1 MIEYQKVIMRI
12 YFFNIR
18 LKFENYHEID
28 HIHSQKNLKLVLEL
42 LGKDLKRKN
51 DPDA

>member
-12 YFFNIR
+12 NLFKIR
-18 LKFENYHEID
+18 LEFENYHKID
-28 HIHSQKNLKLVLEL
+28 HIHSQKDLKLVLEL

>member
-12 YFFNIR
+12 YFFNVR

-28 HIHSQKNLKLVLEL
+28 YINSQKDLKLVLKL

-51 DPDA
+51 YPDA